1 MILFIARNSFV
12 FDRSVSDE
20 YFVLQMLYNIP
31 SSGGVFLAYI
41 VPAYL
46 LAGLHR
52 EDAEEPIF
60 SGGSLLGKVFFQYIG
75 TYNRASKLIANTG
88 INDDTKLD
96 IHIFFL
102 LGYMLLYLFSVQT
115 IALGSTYLIVR
126 SRHLAASLTGA
137 IFACMSLAGGY
148 LVHTDD
154 VGIWASWLR
163 YASPQ
168 VFIFTIHRQHLE

>member
-1 MILFIARNSFV
+1 MAR
-12 FDRSVSDE
+12 
-20 YFVLQMLYNIP
+20 IKP
-31 SSGGVFLAYI
+31 
-41 VPAYL
+41 
-46 LAGLHR
+46 
-52 EDAEEPIF
+52 
-60 SGGSLLGKVFFQYIG
+60 
-75 TYNRASKLIANTG
+75 G
-88 INDDTKLD
+88 INDYMEVD

-102 LGYMLLYLFSVQT
+102 VGYMLLYLFSVQT

-168 VFIFTIHRQHLE
+168 VFIFLLYIVNIWSRILVL

>member
-1 MILFIARNSFV
+1 MEADV
-12 FDRSVSDE
+12 
-20 YFVLQMLYNIP
+20 
-31 SSGGVFLAYI
+31 
-41 VPAYL
+41 
-46 LAGLHR
+46 
-52 EDAEEPIF
+52 
-60 SGGSLLGKVFFQYIG
+60 
-75 TYNRASKLIANTG
+75 
-88 INDDTKLD
+88 
-96 IHIFFL
+96 HIFFL

-168 VFIFTIHRQHLE
+168 VYISLLYIVNISSRIFVARDHFVVFYDTFLF

>member
-1 MILFIARNSFV
+1 
-12 FDRSVSDE
+12 
-20 YFVLQMLYNIP
+20 
-31 SSGGVFLAYI
+31 
-41 VPAYL
+41 
-46 LAGLHR
+46 
-52 EDAEEPIF
+52 
-60 SGGSLLGKVFFQYIG
+60 
-75 TYNRASKLIANTG
+75 
-88 INDDTKLD
+88 
-96 IHIFFL
+96 
-102 LGYMLLYLFSVQT
+102 MLLYLFSVQT

-168 VFIFTIHRQHLE
+168 VFIFVIINYKYLQQDFLVTYEHFTIFHL